1 MKQQKQMVDVGQTV
15 RIDFHSHILPHL
27 DHGSDSRD
35 TSASQLAMMQAAG
48 TQVVCATSHFYP
60 QRISLKPFL
69 KKREECLTALL
80 RRVDDAPRPQILLG
94 AVVLICEGL
103 ENMDGLR
110 ELCLQGTNLL
120 LLEMPFLGKS
130 VWTPKLYETAE
141 EIMAM
146 GIQPVLAHVDRYPK
160 KAVEPL
166 LKKGLLAQ
174 VNADGLCRLMKRK
187 QLVEWINSGYV
198 VALGS
203 DLHEAAADGYRPWYR
218 VMTSMPEQ
226 FRTVMERTE
235 KLVEAA
241 VRY

>member
-1 MKQQKQMVDVGQTV
+1 MKKQKQTAGIEQPI
-15 RIDFHSHILPHL
+15 RIDFHSHILPRL
-27 DHGSDSRD
+27 DHGSDGRE
-35 TSASQLAMMQAAG
+35 TSASQLAMMQSVG
-48 TQVVCATSHFYP
+48 TQTVCATSHFYP
-60 QRISLKPFL
+60 QKILLDTFL
-69 KKREECLTALL
+69 KRREECLRALL
-80 RRVDDAPRPQILLG
+80 ERVDDAPRPQILLG
-94 AVVLICEGL
+94 AEVLICEGM

-120 LLEMPFLGKS
+120 LLEMPFLGGTA
-130 VWTPKLYETAE
+130 WTPKLYETAE
-141 EIMAM
+141 EIMSM

-160 KAVEPL
+160 KAIEPL

-187 QLVEWINSGYV
+187 QLVEWIDSGYV

-203 DLHEAAADGYRPWYR
+203 DLHGAAPDGYRYWYR

-235 KLVEAA
+235 KLVENA